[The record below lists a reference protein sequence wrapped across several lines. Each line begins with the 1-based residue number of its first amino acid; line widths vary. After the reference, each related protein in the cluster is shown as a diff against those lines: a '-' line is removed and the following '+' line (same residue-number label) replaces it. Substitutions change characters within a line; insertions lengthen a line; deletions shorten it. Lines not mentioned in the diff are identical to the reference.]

1 MFMFN
6 LLFDF
11 SKTDGLFSGDFTGA
25 GSTILDKS
33 KNWLKQPQ
41 RDPPDPF
48 NTPHPWEDLL
58 EGTLLVPNPIGEAI
72 GVRIAPHKNGP
83 PLTAPTLDLM
93 VSFGSRDLARTPFAS
108 PFATAAGET
117 IATFSHI
124 GVALPAVGYW
134 YFKLD
139 KIAKASAHAN
149 KAHRYEFVVGTIIKD
164 IQGGVLLTRTFGH
177 DPQMDIG
184 L

>member
-11 SKTDGLFSGDFTGA
+11 SKTDGIFSGDFTGA
-25 GSTILDKS
+25 GATILDKS

-41 RDPPDPF
+41 KDPADPF
-48 NTPHPWEDLL
+48 STGQPWQDLQ

-72 GVRIAPHKNGP
+72 GVRIAPHRNGP
-83 PLTAPTLDLM
+83 VLTAPVLDLA
-93 VSFGSRDLARTPFAS
+93 VCFGSRDLARTPFAS
-108 PFATAAGET
+108 PFATAANET
-117 IATFSHI
+117 IATFHHI
-124 GVALPAVGYW
+124 GVALPAAGFW
-134 YFKLD
+134 YFRLD
-139 KIAKASAHAN
+139 KIVKASPHVN
-149 KAHRYEFVVGTIIKD
+149 KAHRYEFVIGAIIRD
-164 IQGGVLLTRTFGH
+164 TPGGVLTTRTYGH

>member
-72 GVRIAPHKNGP
+72 GVRIGG
-83 PLTAPTLDLM
+83 LM
-93 VSFGSRDLARTPFAS
+93 EAQPEI
-108 PFATAAGET
+108 AA
-117 IATFSHI
+117 AN
-124 GVALPAVGYW
+124 
-134 YFKLD
+134 
-139 KIAKASAHAN
+139 AKALLELAAQGKLKPRIWRSFPLEQATNAVQSLIDR
-149 KAHRYEFVVGTIIKD
+149 KVIGKVVL
-164 IQGGVLLTRTFGH
+164 V
-177 DPQMDIG
+177 
-184 L
+184 

>member
-1 MFMFN
+1 
-6 LLFDF
+6 
-11 SKTDGLFSGDFTGA
+11 
-25 GSTILDKS
+25 
-33 KNWLKQPQ
+33 
-41 RDPPDPF
+41 
-48 NTPHPWEDLL
+48 
-58 EGTLLVPNPIGEAI
+58 
-72 GVRIAPHKNGP
+72 VRIAPHKNGP

-108 PFATAAGET
+108 PFTTAAGET

-149 KAHRYEFVVGTIIKD
+149 KAHRYEFVVGAIIKD
-164 IQGGVLLTRTFGH
+164 VQGGVLRTRTFGH